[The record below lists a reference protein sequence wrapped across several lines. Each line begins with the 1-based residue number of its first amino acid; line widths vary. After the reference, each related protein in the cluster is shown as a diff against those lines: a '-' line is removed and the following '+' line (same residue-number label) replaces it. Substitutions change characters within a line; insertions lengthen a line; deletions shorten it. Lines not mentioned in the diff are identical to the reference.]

1 MSDGKD
7 FSKLQKTIGQKFKN
21 LDLLKQA
28 MVHRSY
34 LNENPG
40 FELGHNER
48 LEFLGD
54 AVLELVVTDYLYHAF
69 PHANEGDMT
78 NWRASLVNSKSLAR
92 VAGTI
97 DLDATLYLSRGEA
110 RDANSKARQYIMT
123 NAMEALIGAI
133 YLDRGYKAAEK
144 FITKFVIP
152 QLPTIFEK
160 GLDVDPK
167 SRFQEVS
174 QEKMK
179 ITPHYEV
186 LEERGPDHSK
196 WFRIGVYL
204 GRECVATG
212 EGTSKQEAQVNAAQ
226 QALDAKGW
234 S

>member
-1 MSDGKD
+1 MDKD
-7 FSKLQKTIGQKFKN
+7 FSRLQKTVGHKFKN
-21 LDLLKQA
+21 MDLLRQA

-54 AVLELVVTDYLYHAF
+54 AVLELVVTDYLYQAF
-69 PHANEGDMT
+69 PHATEGDMT

-92 VAGTI
+92 IAGTI
-97 DLDATLYLSRGEA
+97 DLDSSLYLSRGES

-123 NAMEALIGAI
+123 NAVEALIGAI
-133 YLDRGYKAAEK
+133 YLDRGYTAAEK
-144 FITKFVIP
+144 FISKFIIP
-152 QLPTIFEK
+152 QLPMIFEK

-167 SRFQEVS
+167 SRFQEIA
-174 QEKMK
+174 QEKLRV
-179 ITPHYEV
+179 TPHYEV

-204 GRECVATG
+204 GKECVSTG
-212 EGTSKQEAQVNAAQ
+212 EGTSKQEAQVNAAE
-226 QALDAKGW
+226 QALNAKGW